1 MMSGYLAG
9 AAVFGAMLRDNTPP
23 RRAGMFQGLR
33 IVGQVLIPGMIGPA
47 IGAAVLR
54 GAEKVVGDDGT
65 ASFVPNHNIFLAAL
79 VAAVLILPLIAWV
92 SALVKKGFAAEV
104 TENGKA

>member
-1 MMSGYLAG
+1 M
-9 AAVFGAMLRDNTPP
+9 
-23 RRAGMFQGLR
+23 
-33 IVGQVLIPGMIGPA
+33 
-47 IGAAVLR
+47 R

-65 ASFVPNHNIFLAAL
+65 ASFVPNRNIFLAAL

-92 SALVKKGFAAEV
+92 SALVKKGSAAEV